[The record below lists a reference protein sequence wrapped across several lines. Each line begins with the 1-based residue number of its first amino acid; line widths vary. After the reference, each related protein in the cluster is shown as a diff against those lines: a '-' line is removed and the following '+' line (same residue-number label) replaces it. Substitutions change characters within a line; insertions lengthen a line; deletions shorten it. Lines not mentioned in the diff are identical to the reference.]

1 MLEREEVGESA
12 ILQYI
17 NLKKIPKK
25 NGWRV
30 KVKVQQLIMSDVTGS
45 ANSGIQ
51 SKYQLANVS
60 EQC

>member
-1 MLEREEVGESA
+1 MLEREEVGESEE
-12 ILQYI
+12 LQYI

-30 KVKVQQLIMSDVTGS
+30 KVKVQQLIMSNITGS

-51 SKYQLANVS
+51 SKYQLANVN